1 MACYK
6 KGVFTLILLLSAG
19 VSHAA
24 PPTAAQVD
32 AARNKSL
39 AWLLTHQSGEGGW
52 KNQPGAEI
60 ITTSSVLESLEKT
73 GVKGP
78 AYSNGIGWLSNAKSA
93 STDSLSRKAISMY
106 KAGMDTASLMTS
118 LIAMRNGNKSW
129 GAYAR
134 YGGTFPDTS
143 LAMDA
148 IRITGAAYADTGFG
162 LGFMISQQNAD
173 GGWPYNKTQIAAP
186 PSEIIP
192 TAHNIITLNRYKTNY
207 GVQSYITNAI
217 NWLKPRQ
224 KASGAFGEGAN
235 GTLYETAL
243 AYLALVA
250 ELGTADVA
258 AGNALGFI
266 VSQQQAD
273 GSWGGDPLLT
283 GLALQTLPVPSPALV
298 DSDGDGIPDVV
309 EPLTGTNPAI
319 ADAWRLIPGNGSSV
333 SGLTVAKVIGAEAVV
348 NVAFSYALSASGGI
362 APYSWKLISGSL
374 PPGLVLSTTGV
385 ISGNPSSVG
394 VFNFTHQA
402 TDASSSPLVKSETG
416 QISVFASKPSLATG
430 DVNGDAVVDVRDVLL
445 AERFALGLVVPTAAQ
460 KAAADVAPAG
470 NPDVLINA
478 ADVARMRL
486 KALGVKGF

>member
-1 MACYK
+1 MASCK
-6 KGVFTLILLLSAG
+6 KGVCTLILLLSAG
-19 VSHAA
+19 MSHAA
-24 PPTAAQVD
+24 PPTAVQID
-32 AARNKSL
+32 TARNKAL

-60 ITTSSVLESLEKT
+60 ITTSSVLEALEKT

-78 AYSNGIGWLSNAKSA
+78 AYSRGTGWLSNAKTA

-118 LIAMRNGNKSW
+118 LIAMRNGSRSW

-143 LAMDA
+143 LVMDA
-148 IRITGAAYADTGFG
+148 IRITGATYADTGFG
-162 LGFMISQQNAD
+162 LGFIASRQNAD
-173 GGWPYNKTQIAAP
+173 GGWPYNKTAISSP

-207 GVQSYITNAI
+207 AVQTNITNGI

-224 KASGAFGEGAN
+224 KASGGFGEGTN
-235 GTLYETAL
+235 GTVYETAL
-243 AYLALVA
+243 AYLALSA

-273 GSWGGDPLLT
+273 GSWGGEPLLT
-283 GLALQTLPVPSPALV
+283 GLALQTLPTPSPALA
-298 DSDGDGIPDVV
+298 DTDGDGIPDAV
-309 EPLTGTNPAI
+309 ESLAGTNPLV
-319 ADAWRLIPGNGSSV
+319 ADADRLISGNGSGV
-333 SGLTVAKVIGAEAVV
+333 SGLTVAKVIGAEAVL
-348 NVAFSYALSASGGI
+348 NSAFSHTLTATGGT
-362 APYSWKLISGSL
+362 APYSWKMISGSL
-374 PPGLVLSTTGV
+374 PPGLALSTAGL
-385 ISGNPSSVG
+385 ISGTPSSTG
-394 VFNFTHQA
+394 VFNFTYQA
-402 TDASSSPLVKSETG
+402 TDASNPPLVKSETG
-416 QISVFASKPSLATG
+416 QISVFTSRPTLATG
-430 DVNGDAVVDVRDVLL
+430 DVTSDGIVDVRDVLL
-445 AERFALGLVVPTAAQ
+445 TERFALGLATPTAAQ

-470 NPDVLINA
+470 NPDGVINA
-478 ADVARMRL
+478 ADVARIRL